1 MKLGSPHVPSCSESQ
16 NRADFPAPGRQCCWG
31 AGPLPGGRGLSQPLQ
46 AAPSLRGKKTLG
58 CTCHS
63 CSTEAIPTSPQGRRV
78 SEGSK
83 EARNATQLPP
93 HGENMRRRQGSPL
106 LVFLHCGH
114 ITPSAPQ
121 APLHPPKGPLN
132 TVFLFGMLFP
142 SSVAWLTLADSSA
155 FSAQLEHRVLRQGLS
170 ASSLPPQDQ
179 CLAPLS
185 FIGCVIVVI
194 LRGVCECDCS
204 VNIYLHILVHE
215 LLVGFMVP

>member
-1 MKLGSPHVPSCSESQ
+1 MPSCSESQ
-16 NRADFPAPGRQCCWG
+16 NPADFPAPGRQCCWG
-31 AGPLPGGRGLSQPLQ
+31 AGPLPGGRGRSQPLQ

-93 HGENMRRRQGSPL
+93 HGENMRRGKGSPL

-114 ITPSAPQ
+114 ITSCQPLRLPSI
-121 APLHPPKGPLN
+121 PPKGPLN
-132 TVFLFGMLFP
+132 IVFLFGMLFP
-142 SSVAWLTLADSSA
+142 SSVVRLTLADPSA
-155 FSAQLEHRVLRQGLS
+155 FSAQLEHCVLRQGLS

-179 CLAPLS
+179 SLAPLS

-194 LRGVCECDCS
+194 LRGVCDCL

-215 LLVGFMVP
+215 LLVGMT